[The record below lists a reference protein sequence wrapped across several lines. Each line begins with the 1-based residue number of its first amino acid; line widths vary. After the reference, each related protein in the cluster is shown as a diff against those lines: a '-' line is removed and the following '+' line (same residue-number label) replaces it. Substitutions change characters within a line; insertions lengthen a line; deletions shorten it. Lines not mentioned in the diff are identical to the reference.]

1 MRTSVLE
8 AVINEKEG
16 GSIPHKKKKKGN
28 GYPEGSDSVCLQS
41 KGWRETLI
49 NKEVNKQSKI
59 DIAAE
64 VANRREEK
72 RKQREVAEK
81 IKQEEKKRKEDER
94 KKKQEEKE
102 MKKLRA
108 QEKRKEKQTKKSL
121 ESSTNGS
128 IETVSL
134 ELQGSKMW
142 KPPFKKN

>member
-64 VANRREEK
+64 VANRRKEK
-72 RKQREVAEK
+72 RKQREIAEK
-81 IKQEEKKRKEDER
+81 IKQEEKKRKKMREKRNKE
-94 KKKQEEKE
+94 KKK
-102 MKKLRA
+102 
-108 QEKRKEKQTKKSL
+108 
-121 ESSTNGS
+121 
-128 IETVSL
+128 
-134 ELQGSKMW
+134 
-142 KPPFKKN
+142 

>member
-1 MRTSVLE
+1 MWSRVQQKISLSDLNSDDSDVDPTFINNEKLTMRTSVLE

-64 VANRREEK
+64 VANRRKEK
-72 RKQREVAEK
+72 RKQREIAEK
-81 IKQEEKKRKEDER
+81 IKQEEKKRKETRRKRNKEVTSPG
-94 KKKQEEKE
+94 KKKRKTN
-102 MKKLRA
+102 KKV
-108 QEKRKEKQTKKSL
+108 T
-121 ESSTNGS
+121 
-128 IETVSL
+128 
-134 ELQGSKMW
+134 
-142 KPPFKKN
+142 

>member
-1 MRTSVLE
+1 MRSRVQQKISLSELNSDDSDVDPTFINNEKLTMRTSVLE

-16 GSIPHKKKKKGN
+16 GSIPHKKRKKGN

-72 RKQREVAEK
+72 RKQ
-81 IKQEEKKRKEDER
+81 
-94 KKKQEEKE
+94 
-102 MKKLRA
+102 
-108 QEKRKEKQTKKSL
+108 
-121 ESSTNGS
+121 
-128 IETVSL
+128 
-134 ELQGSKMW
+134 
-142 KPPFKKN
+142 P